1 MKIRPAVSV
10 IDPDRFER
18 QLDLHI
24 KFSGCSADAESP
36 DVESAYAYAPF
47 INPHDHLVGNWFPRS
62 GDNHPYPSSHQ
73 WVEDMKNS
81 FSVQERSNFWTNNG
95 NGDYTDPNAYILA
108 QLGMYKNLF
117 SGCAYVS
124 DHGPVQPDSY
134 YEGFPLSV
142 LKEFR
147 QCHSI
152 TLSNWWGGLSATEE
166 MALTLGKMPFIIHL
180 GEGTDAVTRK
190 EFSALKKLGLL
201 KPNLLIIHGIALTK
215 ADLKEIASAGA
226 SICWC
231 PVSNFYLIGKTLD
244 IQTCLDLGINVVLGT
259 DSTQTGSINLLDEF
273 SQAHL
278 KFPDIPLTELYKMI
292 SVNAAQ
298 ALFLP
303 PEQAMLIP
311 EETADLVLIDA
322 LEHDPLEN
330 LLEVTSENI
339 RLLLHKGIPLYGDA
353 EWLECLETL
362 PAAYTEFRVG
372 KREKF
377 VIGDPLELNDRI
389 DAVLGYHK
397 DFPYLPF

>member
-10 IDPDRFER
+10 LNPDRFEQR
-18 QLDLHI
+18 IDLQLQ
-24 KFSGCSADAESP
+24 GCSIEAESP
-36 DVESAYAYAPF
+36 DVESAYAYVPF

-62 GDNHPYPSSHQ
+62 GDNHPYASSHQ

-81 FSVQERSNFWTNNG
+81 FSVQERSNFWINSG
-95 NGDYTDPNAYILA
+95 NGDYTDPNAYTLA
-108 QLGMYKNLF
+108 LLGSYKNLF
-117 SGCAYVS
+117 SGCAFVA

-134 YEGFPLSV
+134 YEGFPITV
-142 LKEFR
+142 LKNFR

-152 TLSNWWGGLSATEE
+152 TLSNWWGGLSPKEE
-166 MALTLGKMPFIIHL
+166 MALTKGNMPFIIHL
-180 GEGTDAVTRK
+180 AEGTDAVTKK

-215 ADLKEIASAGA
+215 AELKEVADIGA

-231 PVSNFYLIGKTLD
+231 PTSNLYLIGKTLD
-244 IQTCLDLGINVVLGT
+244 IKTCLELGINVVLGT

-273 SQAHL
+273 AQAHL
-278 KFPDIPLTELYKMI
+278 KFPDIPLSTLYRMI
-292 SVNAAQ
+292 TTNAAQ
-298 ALFLP
+298 ALFLTP
-303 PEQAMLIP
+303 DKAVLNP

-339 RLLLHKGIPLYGDA
+339 RLFLHNGIPLYGDA
-353 EWLECLETL
+353 EWLQCFNFL
-362 PAAYTEFRVG
+362 PAAYTQFRVG

-377 VIGDPLELNDRI
+377 VVGDPLELNDRI
-389 DAVLGYHK
+389 DSVLGYHK